1 METIRN
7 WIDQI
12 QQAGIPL
19 VEGFISYL
27 PHLAGAMAL
36 LVLGWFVSGL
46 VRTGMVK
53 LVRAVVLLANR
64 VLARGGNFRLKLS
77 PPVLNLLSKLL
88 FWVVFLFFVNL
99 AAHNLMLTAV
109 SDWLDQVVN
118 YLPTF
123 VAGGV
128 ILVGGALLSILARDV
143 TYTAASSADLPQ
155 ARLMG
160 TLAQAGT
167 LVTTLIIG
175 LDQIGIDVT
184 FLANLVVI
192 MVAALLGSLALAFG
206 LGARLFI
213 SNVIGAHFL
222 RQQYQPGQRLRLGEH
237 EGTILEFTSTAV
249 ILATEEGRQIL
260 PAHLYSE
267 LPSTLVLPREDKEE
281 KEDANE

>member
-1 METIRN
+1 METIRT
-7 WIDQI
+7 WIEQI
-12 QQAGIPL
+12 QQAGYPL
-19 VEGFISYL
+19 IEAFIGYL
-27 PHLAGAMAL
+27 PNMAGAAAL

-46 VRTGMVK
+46 VRTAIVK
-53 LVRAVVLLANR
+53 LARAIVQLANR
-64 VLARGGNFRLKLS
+64 VLARGGDFRLKLS
-77 PPVLNLLSKLL
+77 APVLGLFSKLL

-99 AAHNLMLTAV
+99 AAHNLKLDAV

-128 ILVGGALLSILARDV
+128 ILVGGALLSVLARDV
-143 TYTAASSADLPQ
+143 TFTAATTADLPQ
-155 ARLMG
+155 ARLLG

-175 LDQIGIDVT
+175 LDQIGIDVS

-192 MVAALLGSLALAFG
+192 LVAALLGSLALAFG

-222 RQQYQPGQRLRLGEH
+222 RQQYQPGQRMRMGPH
-237 EGTILEFTSTAV
+237 EGTILEFTPTAV

-267 LPSTLVLPREDKEE
+267 QPSTLVLPKD
-281 KEDANE
+281 DNE